1 MIMIML
7 RDLLS
12 SFLAAPCW
20 FSMVFSVGVEGSGF
34 VWVKRTTVLTVSVCG
49 GGATGVA
56 SGLPG
61 VGVMGVLE
69 LVGMLEVVVV
79 LEGVVDRVL
88 LLPPPRSGGIDKL
101 IRGPRPVYK
110 MYERQSEKASV
121 KTTGE
126 V

>member
-49 GGATGVA
+49 GGTTGVA
-56 SGLPG
+56 SGLG
-61 VGVMGVLE
+61 LGVMEVLE

-79 LEGVVDRVL
+79 LEYVVDRVL
-88 LLPPPRSGGIDKL
+88 LLPPPRRGGIDKL